1 MDYRTDSPQ
10 LLLDFLSYHETIKAH
25 SQRTVDEYYLDMRN
39 FFRYLKQQRDPALA
53 GKALDE
59 IDIRDVDIDFI
70 SRITLTDIYSYL
82 TYLSRDR
89 VQHQNSEISNKGLN
103 AASRARKLATIRSFF
118 NYICNKRHLLEDN
131 PCKDVDTPKQMKSL
145 PRYLTLNESLSLLE
159 SVDGANR
166 ERDYCILTLFLN
178 CGLRISELIGL
189 DITDIHDDAL
199 RVLGKGNKVRV
210 VYLNQACKDALAR
223 YMAVRRPIT
232 GRDKNAL
239 FLSGQNRRISR
250 SMVHAL
256 VKKHLSAAGLDSE
269 KYSSHKLRHTAAT
282 LMLQNGV
289 DVKAVQEVLGHEHM
303 NTTEIYTHIDN
314 EALRVAAKANPLSHV
329 KMKGKIEDSNS
340 KKAEDC
346 PPPFCIRFRAFW
358 DIHPAS
364 PRDIYLFVSLAFS
377 CCFFSRSPTFFIRRR
392 HSAELAANSTVPAK
406 NSFFFIYRLLSM
418 PTVFCSIAHYDPVC
432 KCVAGQF
439 CRTVQY
445 VTEFVENFTFS
456 PDFCDHFSLWF

>member
-1 MDYRTDSPQ
+1 MDYRLDSPQ

-53 GKALDE
+53 GQPLDA
-59 IDIRDVDIDFI
+59 IDIRDIDIDFI

-89 VQHQNSEISNKGLN
+89 VQHQNSENSNKGLN

-145 PRYLTLNESLSLLE
+145 PRYLTLNESLSLLDA
-159 SVDGANR
+159 VDGPHR

-189 DITDIHDDAL
+189 DVTDIHDDAL
-199 RVLGKGNKVRV
+199 RILGKGNKVRV

-239 FLSGQNRRISR
+239 FLSAQNQRISR
-250 SMVHAL
+250 STVHAL

-289 DVKAVQEVLGHEHM
+289 DVKAVQEVLGHEHL

-329 KMKGKIEDSNS
+329 KMKGKIEDTD
-340 KKAEDC
+340 KRE
-346 PPPFCIRFRAFW
+346 
-358 DIHPAS
+358 
-364 PRDIYLFVSLAFS
+364 
-377 CCFFSRSPTFFIRRR
+377 
-392 HSAELAANSTVPAK
+392 
-406 NSFFFIYRLLSM
+406 
-418 PTVFCSIAHYDPVC
+418 
-432 KCVAGQF
+432 
-439 CRTVQY
+439 
-445 VTEFVENFTFS
+445 
-456 PDFCDHFSLWF
+456 